1 MQILSQVSQGQ
12 KAEVFIALR
21 HFFMRKKCLFCWR
34 MFTTLIFFIQ
44 AVSLCKK
51 GKRKEN
57 ILPVFLSDLNTMC
70 RRGALNEIVSRTGR
84 EISKKVVDPFTFEFI
99 FQSHKALSIPSMF
112 GIEDTSKSK
121 NKYCKNF
128 ENIIRQEIYIW
139 GHGNICVSRIE
150 FFNSIR

>member
-1 MQILSQVSQGQ
+1 
-12 KAEVFIALR
+12 
-21 HFFMRKKCLFCWR
+21 

-51 GKRKEN
+51 GKRKGN
-57 ILPVFLSDLNTMC
+57 ILPVFLSDLNKMC

-112 GIEDTSKSK
+112 GIENTSKSK
-121 NKYCKNF
+121 NEYCKKF
-128 ENIIRQEIYIW
+128 TNIIGRKYTYE
-139 GHGNICVSRIE
+139 GMETFALVAIE
-150 FFNSIR
+150 FVNSFMLARNPFEFTREDCANAKWK

>member
-1 MQILSQVSQGQ
+1 
-12 KAEVFIALR
+12 
-21 HFFMRKKCLFCWR
+21 

-51 GKRKEN
+51 GKRKGN

-128 ENIIRQEIYIW
+128 ENIIRQEIYIMETFATVELNFSIAS
-139 GHGNICVSRIE
+139 GRLGINL
-150 FFNSIR
+150 NSPGKLS